1 MAINKSDL
9 AITKPHELEP
19 YPFGLLS
26 VASVNE
32 YSENDDNWARYSA
45 HEYNSKA
52 FRATLLSMRDATT
65 YTLHD
70 STNPSNPRFLEYLP
84 FGIEVEDIASSFSL
98 LAQDR
103 FQRTLDILDAVTCK
117 SIERELWS
125 GDSAKYG
132 TGGVGGAY
140 TAGTVAA
147 TYASNVISIAI
158 TGGTQAIK
166 AGDFINVTG
175 LTYTGATGAV
185 SGPFAVT
192 SALGA
197 GTITFAAPTGTT
209 AIVGGSSV
217 VVTAANANNYLTKP
231 NAATDLT
238 ITAAGDNP
246 RLALSLLEKSLSDAP
261 IGERGIIHMTRRTA
275 STLTGVGLLQRV
287 DFSARLDRDDVNKK
301 GQALV
306 TMLGTPVIVGSG
318 YSGDGPAH
326 LATAPVTATKEWMF
340 ATGYVDVHL
349 GASSVINEDLARSF
363 VPNTNDVHIRAART
377 AAVHFEPSCHTAV
390 RVDLSTINNF

>member
-9 AITKPHELEP
+9 VITKPHDLEP

-32 YSENDDNWARYSA
+32 YSENEDQWARYSA
-45 HEYNSKA
+45 HEFNSKK
-52 FRATLLSMRDATT
+52 FRTTLQSMRDATT
-65 YTLHD
+65 YTLHV
-70 STNPSNPRFLEYLP
+70 STSVTNASFLEYYP
-84 FGIEVEDIASSFSL
+84 FGIEVEDIGSSFSL

-103 FQRTLDILDAVTCK
+103 FQRTLDILDATTCK
-117 SIERELWS
+117 AIERELWS

-132 TGGVGGAY
+132 TGAIGGAY
-140 TAGTVAA
+140 TAGTIAA

-158 TGGTQAIK
+158 TSGAQLVN

-175 LTYTGATGAV
+175 LTYTNATGAV

-192 SALGA
+192 SAVNA
-197 GTITFAAPTGTT
+197 TTITFAAPTGTT

-217 VVTAANANNYLTKP
+217 VVTAVNINNYLTKP

-238 ITAAGDNP
+238 VTGTGENP
-246 RLALSLLEKSLSDAP
+246 RQALALLEKSLADAP
-261 IGERGIIHMTRRTA
+261 IGERGVIHMTRKTA
-275 STLTGVGLLQRV
+275 SILTGVGLLQRV

-306 TMLGTPVIVGSG
+306 TMIGTPVVVGSG

-326 LATAPVTATKEWMF
+326 LATAPMTATAEWMF

-363 VPNTNDVHIRAART
+363 VPNTNDVRIRAART
-377 AAVHFEPSCHTAV
+377 AAVHFEPSCHSAV
-390 RVDLSTINNF
+390 RINLSLANNF